1 MLNVIILAI
10 LSLDVLV
17 HLLINAINAT
27 LDFIQILNQ
36 TFARNVILI
45 VKNVLYF
52 LTTAYLALEKMK
64 NPAFTTINALK
75 AVQQDFIIHW
85 SIRTLFAKNVIIN
98 VKNVLR
104 IEIIAQNVNKM
115 KYNQSMENAKVINP
129 NTNFVVLG
137 CFLINKVIAN
147 HAIRINAWHV
157 LKTRIIA
164 LFAYLRINCLMVIV
178 FKNVH

>member
-1 MLNVIILAI
+1 MGISVIKILVLNVIILAI

-75 AVQQDFIIHW
+75 AVQQDFIIH
-85 SIRTLFAKNVIIN
+85 
-98 VKNVLR
+98 
-104 IEIIAQNVNKM
+104 
-115 KYNQSMENAKVINP
+115 
-129 NTNFVVLG
+129 
-137 CFLINKVIAN
+137 
-147 HAIRINAWHV
+147 
-157 LKTRIIA
+157 
-164 LFAYLRINCLMVIV
+164 
-178 FKNVH
+178 